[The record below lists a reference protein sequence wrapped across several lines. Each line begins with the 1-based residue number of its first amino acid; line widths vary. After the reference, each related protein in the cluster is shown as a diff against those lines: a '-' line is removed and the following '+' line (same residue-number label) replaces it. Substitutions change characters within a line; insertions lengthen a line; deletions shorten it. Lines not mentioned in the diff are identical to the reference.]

1 MAGIIVNDLGKI
13 TIADDVI
20 ANIAGLTAIDCYGV
34 VGMSPLKGSEGLAN
48 ILKRDNIAKGIRVVA
63 DGNAVNIELN
73 VVIEY
78 GTSISVVASNIVDAV
93 KYAIENLTGIV
104 VDSVDVRVT
113 GVNV

>member
-13 TIADDVI
+13 TIADDVM
-20 ANIAGLTAIDCYGV
+20 ANIAGLTAMDCYGV
-34 VGMSPLKGSEGLAN
+34 VGMSSLKGSDGLAG
-48 ILKRDNIAKGIRVVA
+48 ILKRDNIAKGIRIVSE
-63 DGNAVNIELN
+63 GNSVNIELN

-78 GTSISVVASNIVDAV
+78 GTSISVVATNIVDAV
-93 KYAIENLTGIV
+93 KYAVENQTGIT